1 MCPAEDGDHR
11 DSGSI
16 ERRADR
22 LEPVGRRLGK
32 TGGEHGDGGRGAP
45 PNVEYPS
52 AKGDPVRSRGHL
64 RQEHPRVVPPALGH
78 EERVIAQGFGSSGQM
93 QHDRTPRLHGRQA
106 NRKLSRGH
114 HSMILN
120 SQPDVQDHPGSASR

>member
-32 TGGEHGDGGRGAP
+32 TGGKHGDGGRGAP

-52 AKGDPVRSRGHL
+52 AKRDPVRSCGHL

-78 EERVIAQGFGSSGQM
+78 EEPVVAQRFGPIGHV

-106 NRKLSRGH
+106 T
-114 HSMILN
+114 
-120 SQPDVQDHPGSASR
+120 ASCREGTTR